1 MALREREALFR
12 LNESLKNALKK
23 PMTSFSSEE
32 IKAEEE
38 VKTAEGAVTVPPQQ
52 SLLMAQIGTEGEE

>member
-12 LNESLKNALKK
+12 LNESLKNALKR
-23 PMTSFSSEE
+23 PMTSFSAEE

-38 VKTAEGAVTVPPQQ
+38 GKTPEGAVTVPPQQ
-52 SLLMAQIGTEGEE
+52 SLLMAQLETEGEE